1 MPEVLPLCGEHF
13 GAFIKQSIG
22 LRLGILSLFMPHL
35 HAQASLL
42 LFKKH
47 ETNLALNFITLFTT
61 FLQAGGLTIGDGY
74 AVIAPLR
81 RALVK
86 RNCWLSDDEFA
97 QHLAVVQAMP
107 GVFNINLATYIG
119 RKLYGWKGSAACL
132 LGMILPPL
140 LIFLIF
146 SIFYNDLCNQPAIKA
161 FLRGARPAI
170 VALIA
175 LPCLQMWN
183 KSGIS
188 LSTVWI
194 PVGAAIAIGLLGI
207 SPTYIIL
214 GLILLAALYAVFVL
228 SSDDK

>member
-1 MPEVLPLCGEHF
+1 MPEVLPLREEHF
-13 GAFIKQSIG
+13 GAFIKRRIG

-97 QHLAVVQAMP
+97 QH
-107 GVFNINLATYIG
+107 LATYIG